1 MDKIIS
7 RKPVIKPCALFLL
20 FVWSLFLHVGKTDLR
35 IRCQSEDELK
45 YQAVQQSR
53 SHLVSVCTSLPL
65 RCLQS
70 KTFQLLF
77 TIRSSVWEWETGPN
91 SFVMH
96 LNQLVSSDVHVKWMI
111 SFSPIAF
118 SVEGMTSGKSCRE
131 EMEKCSDLSKKHLLN
146 YCLCLWTLWILPF
159 NVCTVVVSV

>member
-1 MDKIIS
+1 MSWWAILSKA
-7 RKPVIKPCALFLL
+7 C
-20 FVWSLFLHVGKTDLR
+20 LFLHVGKTDLH

-45 YQAVQQSR
+45 YQAVKQSR
-53 SHLVSVCTSLPL
+53 SHIVSVCTSSPL

-70 KTFQLLF
+70 KTFQLLL
-77 TIRSSVWEWETGPN
+77 TIRSSVWECETGPN

-111 SFSPIAF
+111 SFSPPAF
-118 SVEGMTSGKSCRE
+118 SVEGMTLGKSCKE

-146 YCLCLWTLWILPF
+146 YCLCLWTWWILPF
-159 NVCTVVVSV
+159 NVCTVVFSV